1 MILQILNRP
10 KIHVQAQYL
19 FICTTSAA
27 CYLDF
32 IVTVKLLLS
41 SKGWHPNRVVSFV
54 NSLFICWIRVK
65 KCPLTSRNWDSSHV
79 TGGQILLL
87 SYLKKL
93 FCRTVWNFYLMW
105 KWLLGFL
112 CVFILRSYLT
122 AFGILSQKPRLILEL
137 VFLALLMKTL

>member
-1 MILQILNRP
+1 M
-10 KIHVQAQYL
+10 
-19 FICTTSAA
+19 
-27 CYLDF
+27 
-32 IVTVKLLLS
+32 LLS

-137 VFLALLMKTL
+137 VFFSFAHEKSVKALFIIYLPFFLSSILHSKVNVK

>member
-1 MILQILNRP
+1 M
-10 KIHVQAQYL
+10 
-19 FICTTSAA
+19 
-27 CYLDF
+27 
-32 IVTVKLLLS
+32 LLS

-137 VFLALLMKTL
+137 VFFSFAHEKSVKTLFIIYLPFFPSSIVHSKVNVK